1 MVLGIAWAIHNKEH
15 ISLFFSQVG
24 IFVGDLIDSI
34 YRDFPEPLKGRL
46 SIFQILVALVLIVI
60 VIIIGLVGL
69 LVFVILY
76 ILNLIFWLLA
86 KIYIGYAIIGIIFIY
101 PFYVIFINLFE
112 LFLLLMIQHPSKS
125 EIRRIIGRRRISDE
139 NIASISEKMMPF
151 SGKIPHVVE
160 SEIMTSQ
167 IKGLTKMIQV
177 EIGFLRNKREKM
189 IRDAMRSFEKA

>member
-15 ISLFFSQVG
+15 INLFFSQVG

-76 ILNLIFWLLA
+76 ILKLIFWLLA
-86 KIYIGYAIIGIIFIY
+86 KIYIGYAIVGIIFIY

-112 LFLLLMIQHPSKS
+112 LFLLLMIQHPSKN

-139 NIASISEKMMPF
+139 NIASISEKMMAF

-160 SEIMTSQ
+160 SEIMAKQMRALSR
-167 IKGLTKMIQV
+167 MIHA
-177 EIGFLRNKREKM
+177 EAGFIRNLRERRIRE
-189 IRDAMRSFEKA
+189 AMQGFN